1 MSQLRYIRA
10 TGSRP
15 ARRSGAP
22 SGRSRSNCPNLGAA
36 TRPLSSQVHLYP
48 CQRPAKAAKCMRSRR
63 RIQDAIMI
71 FNSKLFS
78 SFALVGAL
86 GLVPVTASSFAAA
99 DTTNYQELE
108 KFMSVYERV
117 KANYVERVDDHTLIK
132 GAIDGMLAALDP
144 HSSYAEGDEF
154 QSLKA
159 TTDGNY
165 GGIGLSVVSEDGVVK
180 VISPTEDTPAWRAGI
195 KSGDYITH
203 VNGELLYGMTSDEAV
218 DKMKGQPGT
227 PVKITIVRPGR
238 DKPFDV
244 ALVRERIELRP
255 VKWEVKDGVG
265 YLNINTFA
273 GNVGEQTKAALV
285 AIDKATGGHPIGYV
299 VDLRSNPGG
308 LLDQAVDVADDFLD
322 SGEIVSQRGRTK
334 DDIERYY
341 ARPGDMAH
349 GLPVIVLTDAGTAS
363 ASEIVAGA
371 LQDHRRALIMGET
384 SFGKGS
390 VQTVVQTGPDA
401 ALRLTTARYYTP
413 SGRSVQAGG
422 IQPDVE
428 VPQLSDSDYKDRK
441 VVREA
446 DLRRHLLAQA
456 KVEDKL
462 LEADDSPDPRF
473 SAKAEDLEKKGIK
486 DFQLYYA
493 INTLKRLGSPAAIA
507 STAAA
512 KRSR

>member
-1 MSQLRYIRA
+1 MKINTKLVS
-10 TGSRP
+10 
-15 ARRSGAP
+15 
-22 SGRSRSNCPNLGAA
+22 
-36 TRPLSSQVHLYP
+36 PL
-48 CQRPAKAAKCMRSRR
+48 
-63 RIQDAIMI
+63 
-71 FNSKLFS
+71 
-78 SFALVGAL
+78 ALVGAL
-86 GLVPVTASSFAAA
+86 ALVPVTASSFAAA

-117 KANYVERVDDHTLIK
+117 KANYVEPVDDKTLIK

-144 HSSYAEGDEF
+144 HSSYVEANDF
-154 QSLKA
+154 DQLKA

-165 GGIGLSVVSEDGVVK
+165 GGLGLTVSMEDGIVK
-180 VISPTEDTPAWRAGI
+180 VIAPTEDTPAWRAGI

-203 VNGELLYGMTSDEAV
+203 INGEFLNGLDLDEAV
-218 DKMKGQPGT
+218 AKMKGDPGT
-227 PVKITIVRPGR
+227 SVKLTIIRPGR
-238 DKPFDV
+238 DKPLDV
-244 ALVRERIELRP
+244 SLTRERIELHP
-255 VKWEVKDGVG
+255 VKWEIKDNIG
-265 YLNINTFA
+265 YININTFS
-273 GNVGEQTKAALV
+273 GNVAEQTKSALLS
-285 AIDKATGGHPIGYV
+285 IDKATGGHPLGYV

-308 LLDQAVDVADDFLD
+308 LLDQAVDVADDFLE

-349 GLPVIVLTDAGTAS
+349 GLPVVVLTDAGTAS

-413 SGRSVQAGG
+413 SGRSVQAAA
-422 IQPDVE
+422 IDPDIV
-428 VPQLSDSDYKDRK
+428 VPQLTDPDYKDRK

-462 LEADDSPDPRF
+462 LEADDTPDPRF
-473 SAKAEDLEKKGIK
+473 AAKPEELEKKGIK

-493 INTLKRLGSPAAIA
+493 LNTLKRLAGPAAVA
-507 STAAA
+507 SAAPS
-512 KRSR
+512 KKSR

>member
-1 MSQLRYIRA
+1 M
-10 TGSRP
+10 GVESR
-15 ARRSGAP
+15 
-22 SGRSRSNCPNLGAA
+22 L
-36 TRPLSSQVHLYP
+36 LSSQVHLKACQIYP
-48 CQRPAKAAKCMRSRR
+48 KAAKRVAALPRTRLM
-63 RIQDAIMI
+63 
-71 FNSKLFS
+71 KLTTKLLPPL
-78 SFALVGAL
+78 ALVGAL
-86 GLVPVTASSFAAA
+86 ALVPVTASSFAAA

-117 KANYVERVDDHTLIK
+117 KANYVDQVDDHTLIK
-132 GAIDGMLAALDP
+132 GAIDGMLASLDP
-144 HSSYAEGDEF
+144 HSYYVEANDF
-154 QSLKA
+154 DQLKA

-165 GGIGLSVVSEDGVVK
+165 GGLGLTVSMEDGVVK
-180 VISPTEDTPAWRAGI
+180 VVSPTEDTPAWRAGI

-203 VNGELLYGMTSDEAV
+203 INGEFLNNLTLDEAV
-218 DKMKGQPGT
+218 AKMKGDPGT
-227 PVKITIVRPGR
+227 TVKLTIIRPGR
-238 DKPFDV
+238 DKPLDV
-244 ALVRERIELRP
+244 SLTRERIELHP
-255 VKWEVKDGVG
+255 VKWEIKEGVG
-265 YLNINTFA
+265 YININTFT
-273 GNVGEQTKAALV
+273 GNVAEQTKAALI
-285 AIDKATGGHPIGYV
+285 AIDKATGGHPLGYV
-299 VDLRSNPGG
+299 VDLRSTPGG
-308 LLDQAVDVADDFLD
+308 LLDQAVDVADDFLE

-371 LQDHRRALIMGET
+371 LQDHRRALIMGEK

-413 SGRSVQAGG
+413 SGRSFQAGG
-422 IQPDVE
+422 IDPDIA
-428 VPQLSDSDYKDRK
+428 VPQLSDEDYKDRR

-473 SAKAEDLEKKGIK
+473 MMTPAALEKQGIK
-486 DFQLYYA
+486 DFQLDDA
-493 INTLKRLGSPAAIA
+493 IKTIKRLSAPVNIA
-507 STAAA
+507 SAAPA
-512 KRSR
+512 KKIR

>member
-1 MSQLRYIRA
+1 LIDQDSTMKLNMKLL
-10 TGSRP
+10 P
-15 ARRSGAP
+15 
-22 SGRSRSNCPNLGAA
+22 
-36 TRPLSSQVHLYP
+36 PL
-48 CQRPAKAAKCMRSRR
+48 
-63 RIQDAIMI
+63 
-71 FNSKLFS
+71 
-78 SFALVGAL
+78 ALVGAL
-86 GLVPVTASSFAAA
+86 ALVPVTASSFAAA

-117 KANYVERVDDHTLIK
+117 KANYVEPVDDHTLIK
-132 GAIDGMLAALDP
+132 GAIDGMLSALDP
-144 HSSYAEGDEF
+144 HSSYAEASDF
-154 QSLKA
+154 DQLKA

-165 GGIGLSVVSEDGVVK
+165 GGLGLSVSIEDGAVK
-180 VISPTEDTPAWRAGI
+180 VITPTEDTPAWRAGI
-195 KSGDYITH
+195 KAGDYITH
-203 VNGELLYGMTSDEAV
+203 INGELVYGLNLDEAV
-218 DKMKGQPGT
+218 SKMRGEPGT
-227 PVKITIVRPGR
+227 SIKLTIVRPGR

-244 ALVRERIELRP
+244 SMNRERIELRP
-255 VKWEVKDGVG
+255 VKWEIKDGVG
-265 YLNINTFA
+265 YININTFT
-273 GNVGEQTKAALV
+273 GNVADQTKAALIG
-285 AIDKATGGHPIGYV
+285 IDKATGGHPIGYV

-390 VQTVVQTGPDA
+390 VQTVVQTGPQS

-422 IQPDVE
+422 IDPDVA
-428 VPQLSDSDYKDRK
+428 VPQLSDPDYKDRRI
-441 VVREA
+441 VREA

-462 LEADDSPDPRF
+462 LEADDGPDPRF
-473 SAKAEDLEKKGIK
+473 TAKPADLEKKGIK

-493 INTLKRLGSPAAIA
+493 LNTIKRLAAPVSIA
-507 STAAA
+507 SAAPA
-512 KRSR
+512 KKSR